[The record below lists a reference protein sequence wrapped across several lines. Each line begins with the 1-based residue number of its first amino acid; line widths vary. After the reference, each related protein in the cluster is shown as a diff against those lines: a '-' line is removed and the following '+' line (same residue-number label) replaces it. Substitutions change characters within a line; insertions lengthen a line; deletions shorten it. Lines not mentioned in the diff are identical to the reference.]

1 VAFRSAATDLGPGDA
16 NGADDI
22 FLFDRLTGERT
33 LVSRSLDGVSTANG
47 FSLGLDMTPD
57 GGRIVFNSAASDL
70 VNGDFNG
77 TEDVFLATLEHP
89 SPTIQTAV
97 VSITGVSRDLGQT
110 TINWTASPGRSYR
123 VQFKNELSEPSWQDL
138 PSLVTIVGSR
148 VSFTDFTA
156 VNRSQRFYRLVIP
169 NN

>member
-1 VAFRSAATDLGPGDA
+1 VPGDA

-33 LVSRSLDGVSTANG
+33 LLSRSFDGVSTANG

-57 GGRIVFNSAASDL
+57 GTRIVFNSAASDL
-70 VNGDFNG
+70 VNGDFNA

-110 TINWTASPGRSYR
+110 TLNWTASPGGSYR

-138 PSLVTIVGSR
+138 SSLITIVGSR
-148 VSFTDFTA
+148 ATFTDYTPFGWPA
-156 VNRSQRFYRLVIP
+156 RFYRLVALT
-169 NN
+169 N